1 MSLVEGK
8 LRLETPAGASLI
20 CRWSASTP
28 WSIRPGTSRISPAEQ
43 VVFET
48 RVREPRA
55 VADLVAKR
63 YGPRFDK
70 SLEPGPLRL
79 GGGLSQGSRP
89 AQPQHRHLAAG
100 GAVREVHGHRGHR
113 RSGPSARQREAT
125 IYGDDRVL
133 FERNVQGSDAPVPI
147 ALLDLTGVMRL
158 KVTVDFGDRDGI
170 ETGDYL
176 DLCDARLYK

>member
-1 MSLVEGK
+1 MVEGK
-8 LRLETPAGASLI
+8 LRLETPAGAELDLPLERVNSMVYPARYL
-20 CRWSASTP
+20 TDF
-28 WSIRPGTSRISPAEQ
+28 PAEQ

-70 SLEPGPLRL
+70 ALEPGPLRL
-79 GGGLSQGSRP
+79 GGRDYHKGVALHSRSTVTWL
-89 AQPQHRHLAAG
+89 LAEPFVKFTATVG
-100 GAVREVHGHRGHR
+100 IDDRVRPHGN
-113 RSGPSARQREAT
+113 AKLT

-133 FERNVQGSDAPVPI
+133 FERNVQGSDAPAPI
-147 ALLDLTGVMRL
+147 ALDLTGVTRL
-158 KVTVDFGDRDGI
+158 KVTVDFGDDGI